1 VEFTVHT
8 LDSAPEA
15 SRATLQQLEER
26 IGFIP
31 NLAAT
36 IAEAPAAIQGFVGIQ
51 AALGQTK
58 LSQLEREVVGL
69 TVSLENGSAYAMA
82 AHSTFAQGAG
92 AGEEIMAALR
102 SGEDI
107 PDARL
112 QALQEFTRTL
122 LRERGHV
129 AEESIA
135 ALLEAGYSKEQLLE
149 VITQVAYTTLANL
162 VANVADVPV
171 DKAFAGQAW
180 TVAAV

>member
-1 VEFTVHT
+1 MEFMVHT
-8 LDSAPEA
+8 PQSAPEP
-15 SRATLQQLEER
+15 SRAALEQLEER

-36 IAEAPAAIQGFVGIQ
+36 LAEAPTAILGFGAMQ
-51 AALGQTK
+51 AALRESK
-58 LSQLEREVVGL
+58 LSQVEREVVGL
-69 TVSLENGSAYAMA
+69 TVSWENSSAYAMA

-92 AGEEIMAALR
+92 AGEEVLSALR
-102 SGEDI
+102 SGDDV

-112 QALQEFTRTL
+112 QALQEFTRSL

-129 AEESIA
+129 GEESVA
-135 ALLEAGYSKEQLLE
+135 ALLESGYSKEQLLE

-162 VANVADVPV
+162 IANVADTPV
-171 DKAFAGQAW
+171 DKAFEAQAW

>member
-1 VEFTVHT
+1 MEFTVHT
-8 LDSAPEA
+8 HQSAPEA
-15 SRATLQQLEER
+15 SRAALEQLEER

-36 IAEAPAAIQGFVGIQ
+36 LAEAPTALQGFGAMQ
-51 AALGQTK
+51 AALGQSK
-58 LSQLEREVVGL
+58 LSQVEREVVGL
-69 TVSLENGSAYAMA
+69 TVSWENSSSYAMA

-92 AGEEIMAALR
+92 AGEEVLAALR
-102 SGEDI
+102 SGDDV
-107 PDARL
+107 PDDRL

-122 LRERGHV
+122 LRERGHLG
-129 AEESIA
+129 EESIA
-135 ALLEAGYSKEQLLE
+135 ALLDAGYSKEQLLE

-171 DKAFAGQAW
+171 DNAFEAQAW